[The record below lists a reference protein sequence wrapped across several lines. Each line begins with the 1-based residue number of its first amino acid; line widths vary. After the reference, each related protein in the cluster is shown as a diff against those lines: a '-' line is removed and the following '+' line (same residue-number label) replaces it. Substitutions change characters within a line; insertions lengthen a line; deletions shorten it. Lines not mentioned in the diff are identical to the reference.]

1 MKRGKLIITIIFLF
15 VSLILLK
22 QYDFSFKNIVG
33 KSSFSTTSVTVTID
47 NRYEIGYDE
56 FDKTGTID
64 EDGDRSI
71 NFTNLTS
78 SQQQNISNLV
88 LRNVNYGKIKFIE
101 NINISSP
108 ISLDDYINISHNL
121 ITLNSTFLSNF
132 NKSATLKLYNLTF
145 NNPRILK
152 DDVICSANICTIN
165 SYSNNILSF
174 NVTHFTIYSS
184 EETPSA
190 PSGTGAGSTGP
201 SGKTEI
207 IKREIKEPEK
217 PKIIHEIGK
226 LFDVSMLIPEKYREL
241 VSDDKI
247 IAQIRIINI
256 RRIGLVDVNIEY
268 LIEDSNKSIIYQ
280 EIETKSVENEITYI
294 KDLDLPTKMEIG
306 DYMFITKVRYNSDI
320 ATAGYPFKI
329 IKKIHLEE
337 PGEFYENEGYYIL
350 SGIIILILLFII
362 IIIHE
367 YLIHKKLSSHLRINE
382 EILIKEGYIKQ
393 RKK

>member
-15 VSLILLK
+15 ISLILLK
-22 QYDFSFKNIVG
+22 NYDLSFKNIAG
-33 KSSFSTTSVTVTID
+33 KASFGTTSVTVTID
-47 NRYEIGYDE
+47 DRYDVDYDE
-56 FDKTGTID
+56 FDKTGIID
-64 EDGDRSI
+64 EDGDI
-71 NFTNLTS
+71 PTNFTNMTT
-78 SQQQNISNLV
+78 SQQQNISKLI
-88 LRNVNYGKIKFIE
+88 LRNANYGKIEFIE

-108 ISLDDYINISHNL
+108 TLLDSYINISHNL
-121 ITLNSTFLSNF
+121 ITLNSTFLPNF
-132 NKSATLKLYNLTF
+132 NKSATLKFYNLTF
-145 NNPRILK
+145 TNPRILMNS
-152 DDVICSANICTIN
+152 VICPADICTRN
-165 SYSNNILSF
+165 SYLNGILSF
-174 NVTHFTIYSS
+174 NVTHFTSYEA

-190 PSGTGAGSTGP
+190 PSGAGSTGH

-217 PKIIHEIGK
+217 PKIIHEPGR
-226 LFDVSMLIPEKYREL
+226 LFDVSILIPEKYTEL
-241 VSDDKI
+241 VSDDNLM
-247 IAQIRIINI
+247 AQIRIINI
-256 RRIGLVDVNIEY
+256 KRIGLVDVNIEY

-294 KDLDLPTKMEIG
+294 KDIELPTKMEIG
-306 DYMFITKVRYNSDI
+306 DYMFITKVRYNDDI